1 MCCFQKS
8 DINLT
13 MFFSLLNLL
22 KPYPKRHRPLL
33 IDVEKM
39 TGVRPSSHILYLSAF
54 RRKVENQTQKETN
67 MHYER
72 LEYLGDAVLGS
83 LMAQYLYERY
93 PKGNE
98 GYLTSMRSKV
108 VSRKALNRV
117 AIKMGIPRWTSST
130 QRSRRSG
137 TTSVP
142 GSALEALVGAIYVDK
157 GWDRTKKFVYQNI
170 LDSHINFSQVE
181 LEIVSYKSLLI
192 EWFQRKKKAFNFE
205 VVDENGAENHKRF
218 SITIKVDD
226 EPLATGH
233 GQSKKAAEEA
243 AAKFA
248 CKKLKINQVG
258 APSSRRSR

>member
-1 MCCFQKS
+1 
-8 DINLT
+8 
-13 MFFSLLNLL
+13 MFSLLLNLL
-22 KPYPKRHRPLL
+22 KPYPKEHRPLL
-33 IDVEKM
+33 IAVEKI
-39 TGVRPSSHILYLSAF
+39 TGLRPSNHVLYLSAF
-54 RRKVENQTQKETN
+54 RRKIENTTQKETN

-83 LMAQYLYERY
+83 LMAQYLYEQY
-93 PKGNE
+93 PSGNE

-117 AIKMGIPRWTSST
+117 AIKMGIPSWISST
-130 QRSRRSG
+130 QRGRRSG

-157 GWDRTKKFVYQNI
+157 GWDMTKKFVYQNI
-170 LDSHINFSQVE
+170 LDAHINFNQGE
-181 LEIVSYKSLLI
+181 REIVSYKSLLI
-192 EWFQRKKKAFNFE
+192 EWFQRKKKIFNFE
-205 VVDENGAENHKRF
+205 VVDENGAEHHKRF

-233 GQSKKAAEEA
+233 GQSKKTAEEA

-258 APSSRRSR
+258 SPSSRRSR

>member
-1 MCCFQKS
+1 
-8 DINLT
+8 
-13 MFFSLLNLL
+13 MFSALLNFI
-22 KPYPKRHRPLL
+22 KPHPKRHRPFL
-33 IDVEKM
+33 VAVKKM
-39 TGVRPSSHILYLSAF
+39 TGVRPSSPLLYLSAF
-54 RRKVENQTQKETN
+54 RKKVENQTQKETN

-108 VSRKALNRV
+108 VSRKALNKV
-117 AIKMGIPRWTSST
+117 AIKMGIPRWINSN
-130 QRSRRSG
+130 QRGRRSG

-157 GWDRTKKFVYQNI
+157 GWGRTKKFVYQNI
-170 LDSHINFSQVE
+170 LDSHINFSLVE
-181 LEIVSYKSLLI
+181 REIVSYKSLLI
-192 EWFQRKKKAFNFE
+192 EWFQRKKKVFNFE
-205 VVDENGAENHKRF
+205 VVDENGAEHHRRF
-218 SITIKVDD
+218 SITISVDD

-233 GQSKKAAEEA
+233 GQSKKMAEEA

-248 CKKLKINQVG
+248 CKKLKINQIG
-258 APSSRRSR
+258 APSSRRSK